1 MEIIGITET
10 HLRNKS
16 KWDGTHYRL
25 EAKGREK
32 RNKKGGV
39 ALMIN
44 KHNDWE
50 TEEIDLGNSEDQ
62 EDMLIWSVTN
72 KKLKIK
78 QFIIICV
85 HMTTGNT
92 NEIIQEN
99 RRKYNV
105 IKTVIKE
112 NKEKSILIMGDMNA
126 HIGILGEKINKN
138 GELLLAF
145 TEENDLEIGNITMAK
160 GKVTWGRK
168 GGKEKSVIDFIIMND
183 HMKFRMQ
190 EIIID
195 EEKQIDLN
203 SDHNMIITKLKI
215 KEQGNTRN
223 IIHTNKK
230 WKRKNVD
237 WTKYKE
243 EIGKARSITGRSKEE
258 KMNNIYTKYLDGQG
272 KGVLSV
278 GYTKG
283 TRKNNYRPWWN
294 KEIKHKRIARREA
307 NRKKKTTREE
317 ERNGKRTEHERNNK
331 SKE

>member
-1 MEIIGITET
+1 MI
-10 HLRNKS
+10 
-16 KWDGTHYRL
+16 
-25 EAKGREK
+25 
-32 RNKKGGV
+32 KKY
-39 ALMIN
+39 
-44 KHNDWE
+44 NDWE
-50 TEEIDLGNSEDQ
+50 TEEMDLGNAEDQ
-62 EDMLIWSVTN
+62 EDMLVWSVTN

-85 HMTTGNT
+85 YMTTGNT

-160 GKVTWGRK
+160 GKVTWSRK
-168 GGKEKSVIDFIIMND
+168 GGKEKSAIDFIIMND

-190 EIIID
+190 EIITD
-195 EEKQIDLN
+195 EEKEIDLN

-215 KEQGNTRN
+215 KEQGTTKN
-223 IIHTNKK
+223 ITQTNKK

-258 KMNNIYTKYLDGQG
+258 KMNNIYK
-272 KGVLSV
+272 VLRWAGERSV
-278 GYTKG
+278 GCTKG
-283 TRKNNYRPWWN
+283 TRKNHYRPWWN
-294 KEIKHKRIARREA
+294 KEIKQKRIARREA
-307 NRKKKTTREE
+307 NRKKD
-317 ERNGKRTEHERNNK
+317 N
-331 SKE
+331 